1 MYNLIQYS
9 NNYSKTSGG
18 FWQYCQNDT
27 NHNIIPSESFK
38 CKFKITEK
46 SPAAGKLKNVEIAVL
61 SKYLS
66 NFWKTLEIIL
76 INGEINLILTWSED
90 CVISS
95 ATGATNF

>member
-1 MYNLIQYS
+1 MPMYNLIQYS

-46 SPAAGKLKNVEIAVL
+46 SPAAGN
-61 SKYLS
+61 
-66 NFWKTLEIIL
+66 
-76 INGEINLILTWSED
+76 
-90 CVISS
+90 
-95 ATGATNF
+95 